1 MQRCEEVCL
10 PVTELKLSGAAYMDR
25 LSSEEVTFPPLSFA
39 CLSVMLTYDDDMFT
53 QRDMMAL
60 KQTCGKTPRFSA
72 PQQSL
77 CYIKINV
84 TLHLV

>member
-1 MQRCEEVCL
+1 MN
-10 PVTELKLSGAAYMDR
+10 R
-25 LSSEEVTFPPLSFA
+25 LSEEVTFPPFSFA
-39 CLSVMLTYDDDMFT
+39 CLLVMLIYDDMFT

-77 CYIKINV
+77 CYIKSNV

>member
-1 MQRCEEVCL
+1 
-10 PVTELKLSGAAYMDR
+10 MDR
-25 LSSEEVTFPPLSFA
+25 LSSEEVAFPPFSFA
-39 CLSVMLTYDDDMFT
+39 CLSVMLIYDDMFT
-53 QRDMMAL
+53 QRDMMTL

-84 TLHLV
+84 TLRLV